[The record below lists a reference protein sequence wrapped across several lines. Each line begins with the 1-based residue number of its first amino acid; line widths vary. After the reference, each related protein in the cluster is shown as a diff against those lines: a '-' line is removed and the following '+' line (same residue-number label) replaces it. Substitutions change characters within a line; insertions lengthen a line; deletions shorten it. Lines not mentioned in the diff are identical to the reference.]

1 MKKLIL
7 MQKGK
12 TPKLSGGT
20 QVRIPYKRMWDKR
33 KSVKPYD

>member
-12 TPKLSGGT
+12 TPKLSGT
-20 QVRIPYKRMWDKR
+20 QVKIPYKRMWDKR